1 MLNFNKIIQ
10 SERVILR
17 PIKKEDFKEMKDLTT
32 DQNMWYYFT
41 TDLSNEVVLENCI
54 NQAVSDLENKL
65 SLPFAIINVDNN
77 KIIGTTRIANV
88 SVRDS
93 RVEIGWTWIAKDF
106 QGTGINRHVK
116 RLLFKY
122 LFEETETYRIE
133 IKTDVLNIPARKG
146 LEKSGLTEEGI
157 LRSHTLMTNNR
168 RRDTIYYSI
177 LKDEYQ
183 ITVIG

>member
-17 PIKKEDFKEMKDLTT
+17 PIKKEDFKEMKNLTT

-41 TDLSNEVVLENCI
+41 TDLSNEVVLENWI

-77 KIIGTTRIANV
+77 KIIGTTRIANI

-93 RVEIGWTWIAKDF
+93 RVEIGWTWIAKEF
-106 QGTGINRHVK
+106 HGTGINSHVK

-146 LEKSGLTEEGI
+146 IEKSGLTEEGI